1 MLKPKEVKVK
11 SPILDGAVD
20 LAIERIQYRLL
31 TEFDWDDKYAPLV
44 LAKVLPVKFLEVFD
58 KRSNDGYTEIWA
70 ELTLSEQEKR
80 LTLES
85 MYLMR
90 ALDKAGLLEGVIE
103 DYYKKHGHFRQQVP
117 CETPI
122 PMERG

>member
-11 SPILDGAVD
+11 SPLLDGALD

-44 LAKVLPVKFLEVFD
+44 LAKVLPARFLETFSKVL
-58 KRSNDGYTEIWA
+58 NDGNSKAIEDAECWA
-70 ELTLSEQEKR
+70 KLTLRDQVER

-85 MYLMR
+85 IYLMK
-90 ALDKAGLLEGVIE
+90 ALDSEGLLEGLIE
-103 DYYKKHGHFRQQVP
+103 DYYRKYGHFRQQVSL
-117 CETPI
+117 
-122 PMERG
+122 

>member
-44 LAKVLPVKFLEVFD
+44 LAKVLPVRFLETFSKVL
-58 KRSNDGYTEIWA
+58 NDGNSKAIEHAEYWA
-70 ELTLSEQEKR
+70 KLTLSDQVER
-80 LTLES
+80 LTIES
-85 MYLMR
+85 IDLMK
-90 ALDKAGLLEGVIE
+90 ALDSQGLLEGLIK
-103 DYYKKHGHFRQQVP
+103 DYYDQHGHFRQQVLP
-117 CETPI
+117 
-122 PMERG
+122 